1 MSSSDDPRVQA
12 IRADELVGEA
22 TCSSID
28 ECFDADDLIRLL
40 DEDGITAPSAAVTW
54 AYDHEELWL
63 ENGTNASSGEP
74 DCPLVAEWRR
84 FKAKRAEL
92 EK

>member
-1 MSSSDDPRVQA
+1 MSSADDPRVLA
-12 IRADELVGEA
+12 IHDDELVGEG

-28 ECFDADDLIRLL
+28 ECFDADDLIRQL
-40 DEDGITAPSAAVTW
+40 DEDGITAPSAAVKW
-54 AYDHEELWL
+54 ARDSEQLWL
-63 ENGTNASSGEP
+63 EQGTNASWGDA
-74 DCPLVAEWRR
+74 DCPLVAAYRA